1 MENKFRLF
9 GKFYNKSFNR
19 GFPNIYKQELN
30 LRARDAH
37 GMRRE
42 TWLAAIDCNSCY
54 YTKFVSYKDWYCIR
68 NQYQ

>member
-30 LRARDAH
+30 LRARDAD

-42 TWLAAIDCNSCY
+42 TFLAAMDCNGCY
-54 YTKFVSYKDWYCIR
+54 YTKFVSFKD
-68 NQYQ
+68 